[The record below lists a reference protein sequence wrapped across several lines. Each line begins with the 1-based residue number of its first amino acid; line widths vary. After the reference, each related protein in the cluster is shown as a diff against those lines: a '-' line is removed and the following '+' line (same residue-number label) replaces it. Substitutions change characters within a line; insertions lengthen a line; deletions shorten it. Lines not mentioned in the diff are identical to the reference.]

1 VQRFAP
7 LLAEAAKP
15 CRHAMGDRSHVEET
29 YLRVGGTWHN
39 LYRAIDR
46 FG

>member
-15 CRHAMGDRSHVEET
+15 CRHAVGDRWHMEET
-29 YLRVGGTWHN
+29 YLTVGGTRHN